1 MVIKLLII
9 EEERNKNE
17 VVKMA
22 IRTSDELIQQ
32 AINYITAWRPDVD
45 TSVGTLLKDIVVD
58 VPATILGLAY
68 QDLQQIQKASSIN
81 YVDELTDSQVEDL
94 AANYGLTRKQGSYA
108 TGVVYFYKNARPTT
122 IITIGNADGT
132 GGVSVSTSN
141 ADNGQTYGFTTVETK
156 QLTPD
161 NADSFY
167 NATNN
172 RYEVPIT
179 IQANAIG
186 TAYNVAA
193 YSIQNNKLINEIDG
207 VVNYNACQGGLDIET
222 NAQLADRIKI
232 AAQARLLGTIPG
244 YKTLVDSFEQVVDS
258 SIVDTTMADYIRNT
272 YGNEIDIIVI
282 GTQVQAYTDTV
293 TTSDITYVLKNQP
306 VISVNLITDGQTTYV
321 EGTDYRFVKDTTSD
335 YRYSAKAQDKIYWLQ
350 GGSQP
355 SGDYTIQYSAN
366 KLIIDLQQTLD
377 SEQNHLLGSD
387 VLVREGIEIPV
398 QMALEVNTYSGT
410 NPTSTEIQI
419 KNVIQQYVNNLK
431 LGEKLE
437 QSDIVYELRT
447 QLEAIID
454 NITLPFTTF
463 NLKNVSGSVNVLTC
477 SRYEYFR
484 IDTADFVVTIN

>member
-1 MVIKLLII
+1 
-9 EEERNKNE
+9 
-17 VVKMA
+17 MA

-45 TSVGTLLKDIVVD
+45 TSVGTLVKDIVID
-58 VPATILGLAY
+58 IPATILGLAY

-94 AANYGLTRKQGSYA
+94 AANYNLTRKQGSYA

-167 NATNN
+167 NAANN

-207 VVNYNACQGGLDIET
+207 VVNYNGCQGGLDIET
-222 NAQLADRIKI
+222 NAQLAERIKT

-272 YGNEIDIIVI
+272 YGNEIDVIVI
-282 GTQVQAYTDTV
+282 GTQVQAYTATANI
-293 TTSDITYVLKNQP
+293 SDGITYVLPAQP
-306 VISVNLITDGQTTYV
+306 VISINSITGEYGGEQVTFI
-321 EGTDYRFVKDTTSD
+321 ENTDYKFVPDKTSD
-335 YRYSAKAQDKIYWLQ
+335 YRYSAKAQDKIYWI
-350 GGSQP
+350 GNQP

-447 QLEAIID
+447 QLDAIID
-454 NITLPFTTF
+454 NITLPFTIF
-463 NLKNVSGSVNVLTC
+463 SEKGISASANILTC

-484 IDTADFVVTIN
+484 IDTTDIKVTIN

>member
-1 MVIKLLII
+1 
-9 EEERNKNE
+9 
-17 VVKMA
+17 MA

-45 TSVGTLLKDIVVD
+45 TSVGTLVKDIVVD

-81 YVDELTDSQVEDL
+81 YIDELTDSQVEDL

-108 TGVVYFYKNARPTT
+108 TGIVTFIKYSRPDTP
-122 IITIGNADGT
+122 ITVGASDGT
-132 GGVSVSTSN
+132 GGVAVSTLKN
-141 ADNGQTYGFTTVETK
+141 DNGVSYSFTTVETK
-156 QLTPD
+156 QFTPE
-161 NADSFY
+161 NADSLY
-167 NATNN
+167 NPEKE
-172 RYEVPIT
+172 RYELNIT
-179 IQANAIG
+179 IQADGIG
-186 TAYNVAA
+186 TGFNVAA
-193 YSIQNNKLINEIDG
+193 NAIKVFSGIDG
-207 VVNYNACQGGLDIET
+207 IDDIINYNACQGGLDVET
-222 NAQLADRIKI
+222 NVQLAERIKT

-258 SIVDTTMADYIRNT
+258 SIVDTTMVDYIRNT
-272 YGNEIDIIVI
+272 YGNEIDVIII
-282 GTQVQAYTDTV
+282 GTQVQAYTATANI
-293 TTSDITYVLKNQP
+293 SDGITYILPTQP
-306 VISVNLITDGQTTYV
+306 VISINSVVGEYGGEQVTFIEN
-321 EGTDYRFVKDTTSD
+321 TDYRFVKDTTSD

-350 GGSQP
+350 DGRQP

-377 SEQNHLLGSD
+377 SEETHLLGSD

-447 QLEAIID
+447 QLDAIID
-454 NITLPFTTF
+454 NITLPFTIF
-463 NLKNVSGSVNVLTC
+463 SEKGISASANILTC

-484 IDTADFVVTIN
+484 IDTADITVTIN

>member
-1 MVIKLLII
+1 
-9 EEERNKNE
+9 
-17 VVKMA
+17 MA

-94 AANYGLTRKQGSYA
+94 AANYNLTRKQGSYA
-108 TGVVYFYKNARPTT
+108 TGIVTFIKYSRPDTP
-122 IITIGNADGT
+122 ITVGASDGT
-132 GGVSVSTSN
+132 GGVAVSTLKN
-141 ADNGQTYGFTTVETK
+141 DNGVSYSFTTVETK
-156 QLTPD
+156 QFTPE
-161 NADSFY
+161 NADSLY
-167 NATNN
+167 NPEKE
-172 RYEVPIT
+172 RYELNIT
-179 IQANAIG
+179 IQADGIG
-186 TAYNVAA
+186 TGFNVAA
-193 YSIQNNKLINEIDG
+193 NAIKVFSGIDG
-207 VVNYNACQGGLDIET
+207 IDDIINYNACQGGLDIET
-222 NAQLADRIKI
+222 NAQLAERIKI

-258 SIVDTTMADYIRNT
+258 SIVDTTMADCIRNT

-282 GTQVQAYTDTV
+282 GTQVQAYMDTV

-335 YRYSAKAQDKIYWLQ
+335 YRYSAKAQDKIYWIDN
-350 GGSQP
+350 QP
-355 SGDYTIQYSAN
+355 SGNYTIQYSAN

-377 SEQNHLLGSD
+377 SEENHLLGSD

-398 QMALEVNTYSGT
+398 WMALEVNTYSGT

-419 KNVIQQYVNNLK
+419 KNVIQQYINNLK

-463 NLKNVSGSVNVLTC
+463 NLQNVSGSVNVLTC

-484 IDTADFVVTIN
+484 VDTNDIAVTIN

>member
-1 MVIKLLII
+1 
-9 EEERNKNE
+9 
-17 VVKMA
+17 MA

-45 TSVGTLLKDIVVD
+45 TSVGTLVKDIVVD

-94 AANYGLTRKQGSYA
+94 AANYNLTRKQGSYA
-108 TGVVYFYKNARPTT
+108 TGIVTFIKYSRPDTP
-122 IITIGNADGT
+122 ITVGASDGT
-132 GGVSVSTSN
+132 GGVAVSTLKN
-141 ADNGQTYGFTTVETK
+141 DNGVSYSFTTVETK
-156 QLTPD
+156 QFTPE
-161 NADSFY
+161 NADSLY
-167 NATNN
+167 NPEKE
-172 RYEVPIT
+172 RYELNIT
-179 IQANAIG
+179 IQADGIG
-186 TAYNVAA
+186 TGFNVAA
-193 YSIQNNKLINEIDG
+193 NAIKVFSGIDG
-207 VVNYNACQGGLDIET
+207 IDDIINYNACQGGLDIET
-222 NAQLADRIKI
+222 NAQLAERIKT

-272 YGNEIDIIVI
+272 YGNEIDVIVI
-282 GTQVQAYTDTV
+282 GTQVQAYTATANI
-293 TTSDITYVLKNQP
+293 SDGLTYVLPAQP
-306 VISVNLITDGQTTYV
+306 VISINSITDGQTTYV
-321 EGTDYRFVKDTTSD
+321 EGTDYKFVKDTISD

-350 GGSQP
+350 GGRQP

-377 SEQNHLLGSD
+377 SEENHLLGSD

-484 IDTADFVVTIN
+484 IDTADITVTIN